1 MKQFLFTLL
10 LGTLA
15 FQSSAQLN
23 YSAEKDKL
31 YKRLTERSIG
41 SNYNKEVDHF
51 YNHVCDSLVK
61 ANVNVDGDPIETI
74 LIRLFGNTQMELD
87 RRTISRLRVPSV
99 NVFFL
104 DLLKTYHKESIK
116 PIVREM
122 GINRTRILANAFIGL
137 AIGDTLA
144 TAASAREMAAS
155 PQLIPKRIYDP
166 RFVNLRDTILYY
178 FVNDEPELFIKE
190 LNSNPQMQ
198 QFADASTRPY
208 VKAVANLKDRN
219 NLNKLLPFGMAILEG
234 RSTADSVMLLASK
247 PANYIAAY
255 TNEVIRLQGSEDP
268 MVRDYLNGYLHDIN
282 KDLAKMFIEP
292 INQLHES
299 TAKERFY
306 VLNSLSAQDLYFII
320 LGGESVF
327 YTSSFLYTFNQ
338 FLVRVEKE
346 GLEPF
351 FNRIGYYKFGDFLSI
366 CSGYGMTGKLIK
378 KMDEEK
384 FGAMLA
390 HYISKNVTSNQTD
403 RDLILNGM
411 TISEILFDL
420 KDYPKAKNIVM
431 NSMEDSKINQQ
442 HQDILVQ
449 RMYGGFKDI
458 LEDSIQGK
466 LKEIEATYE
475 VMQIDRLKNRDT
487 IVQVGLFYDDED
499 GVTSFGNYLTFLPAK
514 EWTKEDKG
522 NYLVFRSNSGNPM
535 LIYLNKVNTAGGDA
549 AAQDEMMKAIADAG
563 LNITYF
569 THRGHSYHLH
579 KSIKRLPESA
589 ELVYLG
595 SCGGYSEVF
604 KVFQSNPDA
613 QIISTRNVGSKYIND
628 PVLSKIN
635 SQAVANKDIN
645 WVTLWSDFD
654 KSFTAKNTK
663 ELFSAY
669 IPPNKYIGI
678 MFIREVFNF

>member
-1 MKQFLFTLL
+1 MKQLLFTLVL
-10 LGTLA
+10 ATLA
-15 FQSSAQLN
+15 LQSFSQLN
-23 YSAEKDKL
+23 YSAEKAKL
-31 YKRLTERSIG
+31 YKRLTERAISP
-41 SNYNKEVDHF
+41 NYSREVDRF

-61 ANVNVDGDPIETI
+61 ANVSIDGDPIESI
-74 LIRLFGNTQMELD
+74 LIRLFGNTAMELD
-87 RRTISRLRVPSV
+87 RKTISRLRVPSV

-104 DLLKTYHKESIK
+104 ELLKTYHKESIR
-116 PIVREM
+116 PIIREM

-137 AIGDTLA
+137 PIGDTLS

-178 FVNDEPELFIKE
+178 LVNDEPEVFIRE
-190 LNSNPQMQ
+190 LKANPQMQ
-198 QFADASTRPY
+198 QFADASTRAY

-219 NLNKLLPFGMAILEG
+219 NLNKILPFGMAILEG
-234 RSTADSVMLLASK
+234 RISADSVMLLASK

-255 TNEVIRLQGSEDP
+255 TSEVIRLQSSEDP
-268 MVRDYLNGYLHDIN
+268 AVREYLNGYLRNIN
-282 KDLAKMFIEP
+282 KELAKMFIEP

-338 FLVRVEKE
+338 FLTRVEKE

-351 FNRIGYYKFGDFLSI
+351 FERIGYYKFGEFLSI
-366 CSGYGMTGKLIK
+366 SAGYGMTGKLIK

-384 FGAMLA
+384 FGSMLA
-390 HYISKNVTSNQTD
+390 KYIAMHVTARQTD
-403 RDLILNGM
+403 RDLIMNGM
-411 TISEILFDL
+411 TISEILFDM
-420 KDYPKAKNIVM
+420 KEYKKARDIIISTMDDN
-431 NSMEDSKINQQ
+431 KIRQQ
-442 HQDILVQ
+442 HEDVLVQ

-458 LEDSIQGK
+458 LEDSMQGK
-466 LKEIEATYE
+466 LKDIEQMYE
-475 VMQIDRLKNRDT
+475 VMHIDRLKSKDT

-499 GVTSFGNYLTFLPAK
+499 GVTSFANYLNFLPAK
-514 EWTKEDKG
+514 EWAKEDKG
-522 NYLVFRSNSGNPM
+522 NYLVFRSNTGNPM
-535 LIYLNKVNTAGGDA
+535 LIYLNKVNTPAGDGV
-549 AAQDEMMKAIADAG
+549 AQDEMMKAITDAG
-563 LNITYF
+563 LSITYF

-595 SCGGYSEVF
+595 SCGGYNEVL

-613 QIISTRNVGSKYIND
+613 QIISTRNIGSKYIND

-635 SQAVANKDIN
+635 NQAVANVDIN
-645 WVTLWSDFD
+645 WVKLWSDFD
-654 KSFTAKNTK
+654 KSFTAKNTR